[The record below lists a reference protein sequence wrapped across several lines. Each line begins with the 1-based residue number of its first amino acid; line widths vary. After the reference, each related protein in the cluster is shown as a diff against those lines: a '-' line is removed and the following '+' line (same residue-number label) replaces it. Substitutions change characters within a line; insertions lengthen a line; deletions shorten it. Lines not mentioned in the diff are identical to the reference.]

1 MTFAV
6 RKLGRDEMADAARI
20 HRAAFDARLPHL
32 AGQHTPDEDR
42 AHFSGP
48 LFEACAV
55 WGAFCHEELTG
66 FMALRPGWI
75 DQLYVLPYAQGRGI
89 GSALLGL
96 AQREEDALRLWTFQ
110 DNAPARG
117 FYEQH
122 GFSIVDATDG
132 QANEERAPDLLYEW
146 RRPTA

>member
-20 HRAAFDARLPHL
+20 RRAAFDEGLPHL
-32 AGQHTPDEDR
+32 AGLHSPEEDR

-55 WGAFCHEELTG
+55 WGAFCQEELTG
-66 FMALRPGWI
+66 FMAVRPGWI
-75 DQLYVLPYAQGRGI
+75 DQLYVLPQAQGRGI

-96 AQREEDALRLWTFQ
+96 AQREAAALRLWTFEA
-110 DNAPARG
+110 NRPARA

-122 GFSIVDATDG
+122 GFTLIDVTEAH
-132 QANEERAPDLLYEW
+132 ANEDRAPDLLYEW
-146 RRPTA
+146 RRASA